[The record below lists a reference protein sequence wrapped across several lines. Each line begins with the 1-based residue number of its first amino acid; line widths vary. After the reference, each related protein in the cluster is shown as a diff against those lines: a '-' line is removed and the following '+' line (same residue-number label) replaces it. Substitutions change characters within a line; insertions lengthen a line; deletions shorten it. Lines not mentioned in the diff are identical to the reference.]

1 MALTSAK
8 RREKWGWLPVLFLKA
23 KGRPETAKSA
33 PTLGAN
39 AQSLLRMVAH
49 MLPQC
54 VAREA
59 SERRELQEI
68 SDQLEVL
75 AGGLPENEWA
85 DALASEL
92 AVLKGNGAISPS
104 IRVSWGLNSNS
115 VGGIIA
121 ADPSIMPRPGTS
133 SRTIV
138 EFAPPPIRQGQRY
151 TPPPS
156 TPACTRRSMRS
167 LPQPITSVST
177 SRESAPRSETWAPM
191 RTVPSEN
198 V

>member
-23 KGRPETAKSA
+23 KGRPETAKSEL
-33 PTLGAN
+33 PLDAN
-39 AQSLLRMVAH
+39 ARTLLRMVAH

-59 SERRELQEI
+59 GERWELEEI

-92 AVLKGNGAISPS
+92 AVLKGSGAMSPS
-104 IRVSWGLNSNS
+104 IRVSWG
-115 VGGIIA
+115 
-121 ADPSIMPRPGTS
+121 
-133 SRTIV
+133 
-138 EFAPPPIRQGQRY
+138 
-151 TPPPS
+151 
-156 TPACTRRSMRS
+156 
-167 LPQPITSVST
+167 
-177 SRESAPRSETWAPM
+177 
-191 RTVPSEN
+191 
-198 V
+198 